1 MKIEIDKK
9 KYDVDKNS
17 ILGSELKQL
26 AGIPLDKALVQ
37 EIKDAPDLDIANDS
51 TVHLEKNM
59 EFISELYDQKIKV
72 TIDGEKRTLTASTMT
87 GAELKKQLGISSND
101 TKLIRD
107 DAGIDVVFQDDVVY
121 EIRKNDEFFTMPA
134 GINNGG
140 GYSVWGS
147 CLKT

>member
-1 MKIEIDKK
+1 MKIEIDNR
-9 KYDVDKNS
+9 KYDIGKDS

-37 EIKDAPDLDIANDS
+37 EVKGAPDIDISND
-51 TVHLEKNM
+51 TIVHLEKNM
-59 EFISELYDQKIKV
+59 EFLSELYDQKIKV
-72 TIDGEKRTLTASTMT
+72 TIDGEKITLTASTMT
-87 GAELKKQLGISSND
+87 GAELKKQLGITSND

-107 DAGIDVVFQDDVVY
+107 DDAIDVVFQDNVTY

-140 GYSVWGS
+140 TVHGA
-147 CLKT
+147 LA